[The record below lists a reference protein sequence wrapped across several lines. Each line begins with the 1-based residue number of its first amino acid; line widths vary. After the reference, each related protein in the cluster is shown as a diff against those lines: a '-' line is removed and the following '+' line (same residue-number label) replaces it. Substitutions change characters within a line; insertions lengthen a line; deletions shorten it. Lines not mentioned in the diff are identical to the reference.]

1 MNINKIKEK
10 LVTSLKRTVKTY
22 RTNKNVTMEEATQII
37 STTENSILIDVR
49 SLQEYKE
56 YHIDGAICIPHFEIQ
71 NRIEKEVTDKTAII
85 IIYCQSG
92 IRSKKAVEILERK
105 GYQNV
110 YNIKDGLD
118 G

>member
-1 MNINKIKEK
+1 MKIF
-10 LVTSLKRTVKTY
+10 RNY
-22 RTNKNVTMEEATQII
+22 RTNKSITLKEAMQIM
-37 STTENSILIDVR
+37 STTKNLILIDVR
-49 SLQEYKE
+49 SQQEYKE

-71 NRIEKEVTDKTAII
+71 NRIEKEVPNKNALI

-92 IRSKKAVEILERK
+92 IRSKSAIQILSKK

-110 YNIKDGLD
+110 YHIKNGLD